1 MASYL
6 LIESRDPFEI
16 NDVDYYYDIALGLKS
31 RNNDVTLFLVQNGV
45 FPARLNPSSERLS
58 QLAEAGVRILADEL
72 SLSERGISVDSLVDG
87 VEPSPLDIVIDQ
99 MVAGAKTI
107 WH

>member
-6 LIESRDPFEI
+6 LIESRDPFEV
-16 NDVDYYYDIALGLKS
+16 NDVDYYYDIASGLKS
-31 RNNDVTLFLVQNGV
+31 RHNDVTLFLVQNGV
-45 FPARLNPSSERLS
+45 FPARQNPSSDKLS
-58 QLAEAGVRILADEL
+58 QLAESGVRILADEL
-72 SLSERGISVDSLVDG
+72 YLSERGISLDGLVAG
-87 VEPSPLDIVIDQ
+87 VESSSLDIVIEE